1 MTLETP
7 QYDTWMRARKVC
19 VLGAGTMG
27 SGIAAH
33 LANIGFEVTLLDV
46 SRDSAEA
53 GLGRARKARPPHF
66 YVSDRANTIRLG
78 GISDNLGWV
87 TEADWVCEAV
97 VEKMD
102 VKRDLFAALEDVLQP
117 GAMIS
122 TNTSGLQIELL
133 AEGRSE
139 SFRRRFLGS
148 HFFNPPRYLK
158 LLELIPTAETDLA
171 AVEAMCRFLEE
182 RVSRRVVVAK
192 DTPGFIA
199 NRYGMWSM
207 FNAIHCAERLH
218 LNVEQVD
225 AITGPFL
232 GRPRSGS
239 FRLNDLVGL
248 DIMQDIAQNLL
259 DRCPND
265 PHRAALQTPASMRSL
280 MGRGWI
286 GDKSGHGYYRKEGK
300 ELLALDLRTFAYRNR
315 VDPSLPSLER
325 LSKQPLGQ
333 RVREA
338 LELRDEVGEFL
349 RSYLVPTLRYADYLK
364 EEISH
369 SVKDFDR
376 VMMWGF
382 GWEMGPFAM
391 IDAIGADVIG
401 IETEPYYKDSK
412 ILSFDKQ
419 YVPTT
424 AEPEYNSIKDYP
436 IISSGEAHN
445 LRDLGDGVSAFCLT
459 TKMGSITP
467 SAVSELTSLLEG
479 GKIQRLVLTSEAK
492 VYSVG
497 YDLNVFNNAIQEA
510 DHNTI
515 LRELTALH
523 RLGSLLEQIPSVA
536 AIWGYALGAGLELA
550 MSCSRVVA
558 NAECQIGLP
567 EAKVGL
573 IPGGRGTVLMR
584 LRGQES
590 SKRLAEIAQLLT
602 FGTVSPN
609 ADSARIDGYL
619 RNTDVTVYHPDRL
632 ITEAKKIALT
642 AQHHDLP
649 HWLTLEGPVGGMID
663 RLQDEAK
670 AKGELTD
677 YDTVIGDN
685 IKAVFVRSTSYEDAL
700 AKEREEFIDLC
711 SRPLTLARIRHML
724 ENGKPLRN

>member
-27 SGIAAH
+27 AGIAAH
-33 LANIGFEVTLLDV
+33 LANIGFEVTLLDI
-46 SRDSAEA
+46 SREAAEA
-53 GLGRARKARPPHF
+53 GLDRAKKARPPHF
-66 YVSDRANTIRLG
+66 YVSDRAGSIRLG

-87 TEADWVCEAV
+87 TEAEWVCEAV

-122 TNTSGLQIELL
+122 TNTSGLQISLL
-133 AEGRSE
+133 AQGRSE
-139 SFRRRFLGS
+139 SFRKRFLGT

-158 LLELIPTAETDLA
+158 LLELIPTEETDPV
-171 AVEAMCRFLEE
+171 AVDAMCRFLEE

-192 DTPGFIA
+192 DTPGFIT

-218 LNVEQVD
+218 LTVEQVD

-232 GRPRSGS
+232 GRPRSAS

-265 PHRAALQTPASMRSL
+265 PHRSVLQTPASMSAL
-280 MGRGWI
+280 IKRGWI

-300 ELLALDLRTFAYRNR
+300 ELLALDLKTFAYRNR
-315 VDPSLPSLER
+315 MEPSLPALER

-349 RSYLVPTLRYADYLK
+349 RSYLIPTLRYADYLK

-369 SVKDFDR
+369 SVRDFDR

-382 GWEMGPFAM
+382 GWEKGPFGM
-391 IDAIGADVIG
+391 IDAIGANAVG
-401 IETEPYYKDSK
+401 IDTKPYYEDSK
-412 ILSFDKQ
+412 MLSFDKQ
-419 YVPTT
+419 YVETT
-424 AEPEYNSIKDYP
+424 PEPEYKTIRDYP
-436 IISSGEAHN
+436 VISGGEAHN
-445 LRDLGDGVSAFCLT
+445 LRDLGDGVTAFCLT
-459 TKMGSITP
+459 TKMGAITP
-467 SAVSELTSLLEG
+467 KAVSELTTILES
-479 GKIQRLVLTSEAK
+479 GKVKRLVFTSEAK

-497 YDLNVFNNAIQEA
+497 YDLNVFDKAIHEA
-510 DHNTI
+510 DQNTI
-515 LRELTALH
+515 LKELTALH
-523 RLGSLLEQIPSVA
+523 RLGILLEQIPSVS
-536 AIWGYALGAGLELA
+536 AIWGYALGAGLELG
-550 MSCSRVVA
+550 MSCSHVVA

-573 IPGGRGTVLMR
+573 LPGGRGTVLMR
-584 LRGQES
+584 LRSQET
-590 SKRLAEIAQLLT
+590 SKRLAEAALILT
-602 FGTVSPN
+602 QGTVAPN
-609 ADSARIDGYL
+609 ADVARELGYL
-619 RNTDVTVYHPDRL
+619 RATDYTVYHPDRL
-632 ITEAKKIALT
+632 ITEAKKIALQ
-642 AQHHDLP
+642 AQPYDLP
-649 HWLTLEGPVGGMID
+649 QWSMPEGPVGGMID
-663 RLQDEAK
+663 KLEDDAK
-670 AKGELTD
+670 ARGELTD
-677 YDTVIGDN
+677 YDTVIGDK
-685 IKAVFVRSTSYEDAL
+685 IKAVFVKSTSYEDAL
-700 AKEREEFIDLC
+700 AKEREEFVDLC
-711 SRPLTLARIRHML
+711 NRPLTHTRIKHML